1 MPYLFYPS
9 HTKIGTITLSDISDI
24 KELILVFA
32 IKTK

>member
-9 HTKIGTITLSDISDI
+9 HTKIGTITLSDI